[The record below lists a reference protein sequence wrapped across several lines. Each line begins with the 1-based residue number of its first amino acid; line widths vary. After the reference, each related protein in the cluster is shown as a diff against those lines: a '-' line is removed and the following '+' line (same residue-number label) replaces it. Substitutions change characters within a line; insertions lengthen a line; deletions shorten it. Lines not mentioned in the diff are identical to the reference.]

1 MLSLGA
7 FNNKMFMFQFLRVT
21 TGMIM
26 HKKLPINTPVS
37 LYHSFSLIATT
48 DKTLVIILLS
58 ALVTNSS
65 YT

>member
-1 MLSLGA
+1 
-7 FNNKMFMFQFLRVT
+7 MFMFQFLRVT
-21 TGMIM
+21 TGMTM
-26 HKKLPINTPVS
+26 HKKLRINTPVS